1 MKDAAR
7 LLMTVG
13 ALVFAAGALL
23 AVAGRLPGDLVIG
36 RGSLRFYVPLG
47 TCLLISAIVSV
58 LAWLL
63 RR

>member
-1 MKDAAR
+1 MDVAR

-13 ALVFAAGALL
+13 VLIFAAGAVF

-36 RGSLRFYVPLG
+36 RGSLRLYLPLA
-47 TCLLISAIVSV
+47 TCLLISAIVSA